1 MERNEKES
9 LNVNNFGHYM
19 LDFISDRVKI
29 SGQSNSDKWS
39 LLFHKIEEWKRR
51 YFISSE
57 LVEIFGVNGWYV
69 DLEFSRFRHMDLT
82 VFQKQDYVTILLLI
96 DLLNSCDEDAMEYK
110 CIENTEFESYFH
122 TGYDYQTKECAVLSN
137 VEFCDELQRL
147 YDSSFERFQYYEY
160 ESVSKNPKV
169 IEKLKKQYPVLQSY
183 LDFYGNNLKESSKII
198 RINSFGQDE
207 TVWYI
212 AAIDPTVF
220 LISVREII

>member
-1 MERNEKES
+1 
-9 LNVNNFGHYM
+9 
-19 LDFISDRVKI
+19 
-29 SGQSNSDKWS
+29 
-39 LLFHKIEEWKRR
+39 
-51 YFISSE
+51 
-57 LVEIFGVNGWYV
+57 
-69 DLEFSRFRHMDLT
+69 
-82 VFQKQDYVTILLLI
+82 
-96 DLLNSCDEDAMEYK
+96 MEYK
-110 CIENTEFESYFH
+110 CIEDTEFESYFH
-122 TGYDYQTKECAVLSN
+122 TGYDYQAKECAVLSN

-147 YDSSFERFQYYEY
+147 YDRSFERFQYYEY

>member
-1 MERNEKES
+1 M
-9 LNVNNFGHYM
+9 H
-19 LDFISDRVKI
+19 
-29 SGQSNSDKWS
+29 
-39 LLFHKIEEWKRR
+39 
-51 YFISSE
+51 
-57 LVEIFGVNGWYV
+57 
-69 DLEFSRFRHMDLT
+69 
-82 VFQKQDYVTILLLI
+82 
-96 DLLNSCDEDAMEYK
+96 K
-110 CIENTEFESYFH
+110 CIEDTEFESYFH
-122 TGYDYQTKECAVLSN
+122 TGYDYQAKECAVLSN

-147 YDSSFERFQYYEY
+147 YDRSFERFQYYEY

-183 LDFYGNNLKESSKII
+183 LDFYENNLKESSKII

>member
-39 LLFHKIEEWKRR
+39 LLFQKIEEWKKQ

-96 DLLNSCDEDAMEYK
+96 DLLNSCDKDAMEYK
-110 CIENTEFESYFH
+110 CIEDTEFESYFH
-122 TGYDYQTKECAVLSN
+122 TGYDYQAKECAVLSN

-147 YDSSFERFQYYEY
+147 YDRSFERFQY
-160 ESVSKNPKV
+160 
-169 IEKLKKQYPVLQSY
+169 
-183 LDFYGNNLKESSKII
+183 
-198 RINSFGQDE
+198 
-207 TVWYI
+207 
-212 AAIDPTVF
+212 
-220 LISVREII
+220 